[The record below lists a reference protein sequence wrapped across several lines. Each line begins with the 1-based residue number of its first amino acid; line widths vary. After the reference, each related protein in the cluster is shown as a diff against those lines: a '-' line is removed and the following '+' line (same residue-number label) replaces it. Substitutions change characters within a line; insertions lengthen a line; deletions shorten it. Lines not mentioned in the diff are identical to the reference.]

1 LWGQPSID
9 LRNEDLQKMK
19 EDQSFLYT
27 KQFLHFILISSEA
40 ILLLTNQ
47 TKQLMEAIVGETLLS
62 ASVEVLLKKI
72 DSAEFV
78 SMFRSTKLLDF
89 SLLKRLKKTC

>member
-1 LWGQPSID
+1 
-9 LRNEDLQKMK
+9 
-19 EDQSFLYT
+19 
-27 KQFLHFILISSEA
+27 
-40 ILLLTNQ
+40 
-47 TKQLMEAIVGETLLS
+47 MEAIVGETLLS